1 MGSRRVLTAVNRDLA
16 KLPAD
21 LRESALA
28 VVAQTLAREIDA
40 GDMASAPRLTRVLAE
55 LRKLAEPPKPRAG
68 TPEEPLVEEADV
80 VDDLTAKRAARR
92 SAAAEDQQ
100 LPAAGEQRGR
110 GGRRA
115 R

>member
-1 MGSRRVLTAVNRDLA
+1 VLAAVNRDLR
-16 KLPAD
+16 KLP
-21 LRESALA
+21 EALQDNA
-28 VVAQTLAREIDA
+28 LCVVAQTLAREIDA

-68 TPEEPLVEEADV
+68 VPAVEEPVEEADV

-92 SAAAEDQQ
+92 SAASADQQ
-100 LPAAGEQRGR
+100 RAASGEQRRR